1 MIIKPTLGLQCL
13 DLDFFIFYFLG
24 VGCLLFQQKR
34 LHILLEHSAHT
45 FGSASS
51 VNADDET
58 HE

>member
-1 MIIKPTLGLQCL
+1 MIIKRTLGLQCL
-13 DLDFFIFYFLG
+13 DLDFIFISFR

-34 LHILLEHSAHT
+34 LHILLERSAHT